1 MTLVAVLVGALV
13 IGSALGLLGG
23 GGTILTV
30 PLLHGLLG
38 VPTPQ
43 AVAMSLPIVA
53 IAAASGAVVGWRRR
67 AFAVTPTLGLAVT
80 TAAGAYAGALVGQ
93 TLSART
99 QSTLLGITL
108 VAAAIAMWRGG
119 RSAPAPPSP
128 ATLRAPVRLAL
139 AGMGVGLVTGLVG
152 VGGGFLIVPALVTLG
167 GYALAEAVPASLFVI
182 AVSATSGAVGY
193 RAVPVAWGTVLI
205 IAVTAAAGVV
215 LGAAAGRRLAPRR
228 LRTAFSFVL
237 VAAAGYVLATR

>member
-80 TAAGAYAGALVGQ
+80 TAAGAYVGALVGQ

-119 RSAPAPPSP
+119 RSAPAPPVGPQDHFAKLPCYLWQYNPVQCHLHSHLLLP
-128 ATLRAPVRLAL
+128 THSLTLLL
-139 AGMGVGLVTGLVG
+139 NYLTHLC
-152 VGGGFLIVPALVTLG
+152 
-167 GYALAEAVPASLFVI
+167 
-182 AVSATSGAVGY
+182 
-193 RAVPVAWGTVLI
+193 
-205 IAVTAAAGVV
+205 
-215 LGAAAGRRLAPRR
+215 
-228 LRTAFSFVL
+228 LRHSQAH
-237 VAAAGYVLATR
+237 

>member
-30 PLLHGLLG
+30 PLLHALLG

-80 TAAGAYAGALVGQ
+80 TAAGAYVGALVGQ

-108 VAAAIAMWRGG
+108 VAAAIGMWRGG

-128 ATLRAPVRLAL
+128 ATQRAPVRLAL

>member
-1 MTLVAVLVGALV
+1 MTFVAVLAGALV

-38 VPTPQ
+38 LPTPQ

-53 IAAASGAVVGWRRR
+53 IAAASGAVVGWRRG
-67 AFAVTPTLGLAVT
+67 AFAVTPTLGLAVA

-93 TLSART
+93 TLSPRT

-108 VAAAIAMWRGG
+108 LAAAVAMWRGG
-119 RSAPAPPSP
+119 RYAPTLP
-128 ATLRAPVRLAL
+128 AHVATRAPVRLAL

-152 VGGGFLIVPALVTLG
+152 VGGGFLIVPALVTFG

-193 RAVPVAWGTVLI
+193 RAVPVAWDTVFV
-205 IAVTAAAGVV
+205 IASAAAAGVL

-228 LRTAFSFVL
+228 LRTAFAFLL
-237 VAAAGYVLATR
+237 VAAAGYVLAAR